1 MNHQSKAE
9 TPSGVI
15 AAFAGC
21 GLMRQANFY
30 PEGNTMTRKQDER
43 IDFERIIVQQGINEA
58 IDRVSDVLRTAHNE
72 LIAIKNKLN
81 PGYMF
86 YRQASTDALIEL
98 GHRQAEQIVMDILED
113 CPVDFRR
120 VLNTVLDE
128 EETVE
133 NEDDI
138 IDRIRNGTID
148 KIKGVMDGRTR
159 IGKHNPGQATRT
171 N

>member
-1 MNHQSKAE
+1 MN
-9 TPSGVI
+9 
-15 AAFAGC
+15 
-21 GLMRQANFY
+21 N
-30 PEGNTMTRKQDER
+30 DER
-43 IDFERIIVQQGINEA
+43 IEFERVIVQQGINEA
-58 IDRVSDVLRTAHNE
+58 IDRISDVLRTAHNE